1 MKHIPI
7 PLSLLRILLCLL
19 VIAAG
24 FFRSHLL
31 PLTGIADLLVSTAA
45 LVLTIISILVIYK
58 SICSIINELD
68 P

>member
-1 MKHIPI
+1 MKRIPI

-24 FFRSHLL
+24 FFHSHLL
-31 PLTGIADLLVSTAA
+31 PLTGIASFIVSAAA

>member
-1 MKHIPI
+1 MKHIPL

-31 PLTGIADLLVSTAA
+31 PLTGIANFIVSTAA

-58 SICSIINELD
+58 YICSIINELD

>member
-1 MKHIPI
+1 VKRTPI

-31 PLTGIADLLVSTAA
+31 PLTGIANFIVSAAA

>member
-1 MKHIPI
+1 MKRTPI

-31 PLTGIADLLVSTAA
+31 PLTGIANFIVSAAA